1 MLHNMWHGEGISVQY
16 TGQTTGLLG
25 LLHELQRGLM
35 KGGHLMSNGAEMEND
50 SLAGSIAKLVGRH
63 PALYY
68 QMALDKSHV
77 IFHTVKSD
85 FFGDAFLEVFATYNI
100 ALFDSVRL
108 MIRYEK
114 SLKAWQEI
122 ISEASDK
129 ILKDTLIMDYVHP
142 VFVAACDLPNVFKD
156 QLVRGCVKLATSAK
170 GDYSY
175 LREDRRDWFRAMLRS
190 CSDTPLGK
198 KLCNVIEVDLYSCAD
213 ATHFRKLHGAG
224 MHDISQTLVSGLN
237 QTISPFEGVTFQTY
251 TKPFDLSEEIEVLD
265 RQRLKMQNAY
275 LLFGEYGDALLES
288 LSGN

>member
-1 MLHNMWHGEGISVQY
+1 MCHGEVISVQY

-25 LLHELQRGLM
+25 LLHELQRDLM
-35 KGGHLMSNGAEMEND
+35 RAGHLMSKGAEMEND

-63 PALYY
+63 PALCY
-68 QMALDKSHV
+68 QMALDKSH
-77 IFHTVKSD
+77 ILFHTVKSD

-100 ALFDSVRL
+100 ALFDSIRL
-108 MIRYEK
+108 MIHYEK

-122 ISEASDK
+122 ISEVSDK
-129 ILKDTLIMDYVHP
+129 VLKDTLIMDYVHP
-142 VFVAACDLPNVFKD
+142 VFVAACDLPNAFKD

-170 GDYSY
+170 SDYSY
-175 LREDRRDWFRAMLRS
+175 LREDRRDWFRVMPRA
-190 CSDTPLGK
+190 CSDTPLGN
-198 KLCNVIEVDLYSCAD
+198 KLCNTIEVDLYRSAD

-265 RQRLKMQNAY
+265 RQRLRMQNAY